1 MNRFLRN
8 LGAMVR
14 GWADFWAAP
23 IPDFRYPGN
32 LSAR

>member
-14 GWADFWAAP
+14 GCAAFWAAP
-23 IPDFRYPGN
+23 APDFSYPDN
-32 LSAR
+32 L